1 MQKYSLVWIDLEM
14 TGLDVMNDTI
24 LEIATIITD
33 DTLNIVATGPNIVIH
48 ESDEKLAQMN
58 DWCKKQHGASGLM
71 QQSKDSVVN
80 LQEAQEQTLNFIKEY
95 CKPRVGILCGNSVWQ
110 DRIFLQRY
118 MPEITNY
125 LHYRLVDVTSIRE
138 LITRWYP
145 NDAGRNVVKKDTH
158 RALEDIQESIEEL
171 RQYKDHFFT
180 DM

>member
-48 ESDEKLAQMN
+48 EAQEKLDQMN
-58 DWCKKQHGASGLM
+58 DWCKVQHGASGLT
-71 QQSKDSVVN
+71 QQSKNSSFTLND
-80 LQEAQEQTLNFIKEY
+80 AQEQTLNFIKEY
-95 CKPRVGILCGNSVWQ
+95 CKPRTGILCGNSVWQ
-110 DRIFLQRY
+110 DRMFLQRY
-118 MPEITNY
+118 MPDITDY
-125 LHYRLVDVTSIRE
+125 LHYRIVDVTSVRE

-145 NDAGRNVVKKDTH
+145 NDAGRMVIKKDLH
-158 RALEDIQESIEEL
+158 RALPDIEESIAEL
-171 RQYKDHFFT
+171 QQYKDHFFM